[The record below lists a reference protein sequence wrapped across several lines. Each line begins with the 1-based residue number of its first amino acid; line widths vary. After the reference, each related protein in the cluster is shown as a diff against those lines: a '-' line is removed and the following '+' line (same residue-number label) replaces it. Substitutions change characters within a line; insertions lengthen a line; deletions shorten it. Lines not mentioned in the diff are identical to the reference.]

1 MLKRKFLI
9 LIFSMMVISIIGNGC
24 SSNENENALKDESGK
39 TVHLDNKEQ
48 PTLLFFF
55 TGIG

>member
-9 LIFSMMVISIIGNGC
+9 LIFSMIVISIIGTGC
-24 SSNENENALKDESGK
+24 SSNENENALKDENGK
-39 TVHLDNKEQ
+39 TVLLDNKEQ

>member
-1 MLKRKFLI
+1 MINRKLLMI
-9 LIFSMMVISIIGNGC
+9 VFSLMIITVIGAGC
-24 SSNENENALKDESGK
+24 SSDENENALKDENGK
-39 TVHLDNKEQ
+39 VVALDNKEQ

>member
-9 LIFSMMVISIIGNGC
+9 LIFSMMVISIIGTGC
-24 SSNENENALKDESGK
+24 SSNENKNALKDENGK
-39 TVHLDNKEQ
+39 TVYLDNKEQ